1 MLRFLPVR
9 FAFFVSSLVCFV
21 APSLVQSLKV
31 TSKPADAKVELD
43 GVPAG
48 TTPFEKT
55 FPGGYFP
62 RKYIVSG
69 QRLEHP
75 MVARVSLPVTPHTRS
90 R

>member
-9 FAFFVSSLVCFV
+9 FAFFVSLLVCFV
-21 APSLVQSLKV
+21 APSLAQSLKV
-31 TSKPADAKVELD
+31 TSKPAGAKVELD

-55 FPGGYFP
+55 FPGGYFH
-62 RKYIVSG
+62 R
-69 QRLEHP
+69 
-75 MVARVSLPVTPHTRS
+75 THTRS